1 MPKGKPSDTDIE
13 RVKFALAGGYWIKGR
28 DISKRYGIPYRN
40 IRAVAEKT
48 GDVISGQ
55 NGYRLASHAT
65 TAAESTERS
74 QISAAGQAVLPI
86 AHSSLTN
93 LERHLTGDGFGGAR
107 SSENRNKKPKKRP
120 KPRSKPVG
128 KRSTTRGSRANYSSR
143 TRN

>member
-65 TAAESTERS
+65 TAEIRRAIADLRS
-74 QISAAGQAVLPI
+74 RSSRI
-86 AHSSLTN
+86 ADRALK
-93 LERHLTGDGFGGAR
+93 LERHLTGDGFSG
-107 SSENRNKKPKKRP
+107 ELF
-120 KPRSKPVG
+120 V
-128 KRSTTRGSRANYSSR
+128 
-143 TRN
+143 